1 MRRIKPVGA
10 GLALPAGA
18 GARTQQRGRGKQRP
32 YNGKSGQSEPNA
44 ASGAPTGPNMKPDAA
59 KPRRRSIRLKGWNY
73 AQTGAYFV
81 TVCVQN
87 RECLLGDVVGDA
99 VVRHGSGGLVQSCWE
114 DLRQRFPGLEL
125 DAFVVMPNHVHGI
138 IVIDP
143 VGAGLALPDMEGAV
157 TVAGAASSAPTDN
170 VRPGGPTLGDIMR
183 AFKSISAIA
192 VNRHLGRRG
201 QPLWQRNYYE
211 HIIRDEEELNHI
223 RDYIIHNPLQWM
235 LDRENPL
242 GTRTRPDEPWQ
253 V

>member
-1 MRRIKPVGA
+1 
-10 GLALPAGA
+10 
-18 GARTQQRGRGKQRP
+18 
-32 YNGKSGQSEPNA
+32 
-44 ASGAPTGPNMKPDAA
+44 MKPEAP

-73 AQTGAYFV
+73 ARTGAYFV
-81 TVCVQN
+81 TVCLQN

-99 VVRHGSGGLVQSCWE
+99 VVRLESGGLVQSCWE
-114 DLRQRFPGLEL
+114 DLQQRFPGLEL

-143 VGAGLALPDMEGAV
+143 VGVGLAPPAMGDAVMVTGA
-157 TVAGAASSAPTDN
+157 ANNRGAASSGTPTN
-170 VRPGGPTLGDIMR
+170 NGAPGGPTLGDIMR

-192 VNRHLGRRG
+192 VNRHLRRSG

-211 HIIRDEEELNHI
+211 HIIRDEEELNRI
-223 RDYIIHNPLQWM
+223 RNYIIHNPLQWM

-242 GTRTRPDEPWQ
+242 GIWARPEEPWQ

>member
-1 MRRIKPVGA
+1 
-10 GLALPAGA
+10 
-18 GARTQQRGRGKQRP
+18 
-32 YNGKSGQSEPNA
+32 
-44 ASGAPTGPNMKPDAA
+44 MKPEAA

-87 RECLLGDVVGDA
+87 RECPLGNVVGDA
-99 VVRHGSGGLVQSCWE
+99 VVRHESGRLVESCWK

-143 VGAGLALPDMEGAV
+143 VGAGLALPDHLGKGEP
-157 TVAGAASSAPTDN
+157 GAASSAPTDD
-170 VRPGGPTLGDIMR
+170 VAPGGPTLGDIMR

-201 QPLWQRNYYE
+201 QSFWQRNYYE
-211 HIIRDEEELNHI
+211 HIIRDEAELNRI

-242 GTRTRPDEPWQ
+242 GTRARPDEPWQ

>member
-1 MRRIKPVGA
+1 MPQPG
-10 GLALPAGA
+10 
-18 GARTQQRGRGKQRP
+18 
-32 YNGKSGQSEPNA
+32 A
-44 ASGAPTGPNMKPDAA
+44 ASSAATGQNMKPDAP
-59 KPRRRSIRLKGWNY
+59 KPRRRSIRLKGWSY
-73 AQTGAYFV
+73 AQAGAYFI

-87 RECLLGDVVGDA
+87 RECLLGDVAGDA
-99 VVRHGSGGLVQSCWE
+99 VVRHESGRLVQSCWE

-143 VGAGLALPDMEGAV
+143 VGAGFIPPTDEDADVGAGLALPDLPGKGEPP
-157 TVAGAASSAPTDN
+157 GAASGAPTDD
-170 VRPGGPTLGDIMR
+170 VAPGGPTLGDIMR

-211 HIIRDEEELNHI
+211 HIIRDEEELNRI

-242 GTRTRPDEPWQ
+242 GTRARPDEPWQ